1 MTTVICN
8 LSMIPDLVWAAIA
21 ASVVTLTGVS
31 LTNRHHSKQQ
41 RAQLA
46 HEKEQN
52 EANRKFELRQSVYLD
67 AVEELTL
74 AFQYLGDLASIDLAK
89 HNAADNLTG
98 FFVAATKAS
107 LVASDGTAKA
117 INELQ
122 EAFAR
127 VFFSL
132 LAKISPIQDARI
144 ERDIQDNAYEKHW
157 AEVERISASRTQFIE
172 DAMTD
177 TNIWNALESGHKFNL
192 AQAELAA
199 EARSTAWDELN
210 NLKIEFT
217 RQVLTDL
224 KDVAKYSVPALVA
237 IRSELGIPSD
247 IDAYYSD
254 FEGRYIRMKVMIND
268 LIAKLETEAG

>member
-1 MTTVICN
+1 
-8 LSMIPDLVWAAIA
+8 
-21 ASVVTLTGVS
+21 
-31 LTNRHHSKQQ
+31 
-41 RAQLA
+41 
-46 HEKEQN
+46 
-52 EANRKFELRQSVYLD
+52 
-67 AVEELTL
+67 
-74 AFQYLGDLASIDLAK
+74 
-89 HNAADNLTG
+89 
-98 FFVAATKAS
+98 
-107 LVASDGTAKA
+107 
-117 INELQ
+117 
-122 EAFAR
+122 
-127 VFFSL
+127 
-132 LAKISPIQDARI
+132 
-144 ERDIQDNAYEKHW
+144 
-157 AEVERISASRTQFIE
+157 
-172 DAMTD
+172 MTD